1 MIAHISFGDL
11 AGIFAAGVVAG
22 VAAAAWFGYW
32 LTTRD
37 KPKESLKGAKFG

>member
-11 AGIFAAGVVAG
+11 AGILCAGFGVG
-22 VAAAAWFGYW
+22 VASAAWLGYW

-37 KPKESLKGAKFG
+37 KPKKSLKAAEFD